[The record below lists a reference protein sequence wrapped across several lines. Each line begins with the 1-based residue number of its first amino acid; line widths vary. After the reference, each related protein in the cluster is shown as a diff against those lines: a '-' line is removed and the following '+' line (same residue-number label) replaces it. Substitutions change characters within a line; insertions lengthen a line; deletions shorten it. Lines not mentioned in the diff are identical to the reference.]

1 MRVTRM
7 FAPVATALA
16 VLLTGAVALAPVAAA
31 SAAGTGTGTVAAAAA
46 APERQATATVRTVS
60 CGKIDRAAYAPI
72 GGKWSRT
79 YNGSCGHIARQS
91 KPYITVSWEVPR
103 FSSGQA
109 CVKARGFRW
118 SDGKE
123 YRVSL
128 GCGKSGH
135 GTVHW
140 GKAGTQIIATTA
152 VKALSQSIVTGVP
165 VYFTD

>member
-7 FAPVATALA
+7 FAPVVTALA
-16 VLLTGAVALAPVAAA
+16 ALLAGAVVAVAPPATTAE
-31 SAAGTGTGTVAAAAA
+31 A
-46 APERQATATVRTVS
+46 APAQEVTATVRTVS

-79 YNGSCGHIARQS
+79 YNGSCGHIAQQA
-91 KPYITVSWEVPR
+91 KPYITVSWEVAN

-118 SDGKE
+118 SDGKP
-123 YRVSL
+123 YWTSL

-152 VKALSQSIVTGVP
+152 VQALSQNIVTGVP